1 MECCVPMLTVL
12 AIDHGDPQELA
23 TRRDRYTCS
32 AFSHSLAS
40 DCRSGTVTLQPEDRV
55 LRVGFAPNDY
65 ESVRIFM
72 EDGRLVGSMRRS
84 PTGFVVW
91 AQPTPP

>member
-1 MECCVPMLTVL
+1 MLTVL
-12 AIDHGDPQELA
+12 ASDHGDPQELA

-32 AFSHSLAS
+32 AFTHSLAS
-40 DCRSGTVTLQPEDRV
+40 DCRSGTVTLEPDSRL
-55 LRVGFAPNDY
+55 LRVGFARDDY

-72 EDGRLVGSMRRS
+72 EDGKLVGSMRRS

-91 AQPTPP
+91 AQPATP

>member
-1 MECCVPMLTVL
+1 MLTVL
-12 AIDHGDPQELA
+12 ATDHGDPQELA

-32 AFSHSLAS
+32 TFTHCLAS
-40 DCRSGTVTLQPEDRV
+40 DCRGGTVTLQPENRI
-55 LRVGFAPNDY
+55 LRVGFAPDDY

-72 EDGRLVGSMRRS
+72 DDGRLVASMRRS

-91 AQPTPP
+91 AQPASP